1 MFNGSLPSV
10 GHPKI
15 ISSSNWTPQLSQ
27 HCSAS
32 GEGRHFL
39 GAVTSAR
46 ATAGWSMHLTINPSL
61 CIDWPPRIIYI
72 YIHSC
77 IMLYYVV
84 LRMIYIHN
92 DMMLYAVYLYINIS
106 IFRICSCSN
115 KRTLHRTTRIR
126 AWPLGHRT
134 PPQYWAFITW
144 PPSHMALQ
152 PASWMGSGIEYA
164 LDQYGEM
171 NLFTYIFHAST
182 CTCMYKYIRIRIL
195 HNIIHIYIYTYLCTL
210 QISTVKPMC
219 LGWLGLKLHPA
230 CFLSLGGTGVWAHFV
245 EVEASTFGM
254 EKHGPTDQKMG

>member
-1 MFNGSLPSV
+1 
-10 GHPKI
+10 
-15 ISSSNWTPQLSQ
+15 
-27 HCSAS
+27 
-32 GEGRHFL
+32 
-39 GAVTSAR
+39 
-46 ATAGWSMHLTINPSL
+46 
-61 CIDWPPRIIYI
+61 
-72 YIHSC
+72 
-77 IMLYYVV
+77 MLYYVV

-195 HNIIHIYIYTYLCTL
+195 HNIIHIYIY
-210 QISTVKPMC
+210 ISLYSTDLYSETNVFGMVGVEAASRMLSEP
-219 LGWLGLKLHPA
+219 WWHR
-230 CFLSLGGTGVWAHFV
+230 SLGPLCRSRSLDFRHG
-245 EVEASTFGM
+245 EAWPNRPKNGLAYNMFIMT
-254 EKHGPTDQKMG
+254 PTKMDKWFITIYCK